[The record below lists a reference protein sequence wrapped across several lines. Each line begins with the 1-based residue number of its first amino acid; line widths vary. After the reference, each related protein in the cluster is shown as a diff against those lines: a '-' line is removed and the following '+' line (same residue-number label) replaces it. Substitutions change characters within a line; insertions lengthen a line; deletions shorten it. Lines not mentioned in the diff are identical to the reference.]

1 MRFVNFEGQ
10 RQYSLLIPQF
20 PKYLFYFYNIYLDVK
35 VYSTYNINIKKT
47 ILLNTVLKRLHE
59 DDKQGIL
66 DVRILLNDNTE
77 IDIEVQLS
85 RLAVWAER
93 SLFYLAKMYAD
104 QLKPGD
110 SYHKLK
116 KCVSIS
122 ILDFS
127 LFHDSDNFYSCFHIA
142 EDSRHTLFTD
152 KMEFHVLELPKLPEE
167 LKEDSSDIL
176 LWAKF
181 INAEKKEEFDM
192 IAEKNPYIDSAYQKL
207 QVISQ
212 DRQKRLEYEAREK
225 AVRDHNAYRYE
236 AEEIG
241 RKKGW
246 TEGHAKGHAEGHA
259 EGRAKGRAKGRA
271 EGLTEGIKAMF
282 SLLMDINTPYAEAID
297 TIATKFGITADLV
310 ETYVNG
316 KNNDKTHCIIWL

>member
-1 MRFVNFEGQ
+1 MDTF
-10 RQYSLLIPQF
+10 LMK
-20 PKYLFYFYNIYLDVK
+20 PKIDFAFKEIMTDEKARIGFLSAVLKLNPND
-35 VYSTYNINIKKT
+35 IKT
-47 ILLNTVLKRLHE
+47 AILLNTDLKRLHE

-85 RLAVWAER
+85 KLAVWAER
-93 SLFYLAKMYAD
+93 SLFYLAKIYVD
-104 QLKPGD
+104 QLEPGD

-127 LFHDSDNFYSCFHIA
+127 LFHDSDSFYSCFHIA
-142 EDSRHTLFTD
+142 EDARHTLFTD
-152 KMEFHVLELPKLPEE
+152 KMEFHVLELSKLPEE

-212 DRQKRLEYEAREK
+212 DKQKRMEYEAREK
-225 AVRDHNAYRYE
+225 AVRDYNAYRYE

-246 TEGHAKGHAEGHA
+246 IEGRVKGQAEGRAEGHAEGHA
-259 EGRAKGRAKGRA
+259 EGLA
-271 EGLTEGIKAMF
+271 EGIVAMF
-282 SLLMDINTPYAEAID
+282 SLLMDINTPYVKAIE
-297 TIATKFGITADLV
+297 TIASKFDISADMV
-310 ETYVNG
+310 ETYVNN
-316 KNNDKTHCIIWL
+316 KK